1 MIATFRVISIA
12 SNPSTPNTIMT
23 NNLSFSANLPGLST
37 FKRYLQRPI
46 QQLALALVVV
56 SAVGCSAMQSQN
68 PGQGYSPVNA
78 VPSETGE
85 RLMLKGHDVVNY
97 FTQNK
102 HAMGS
107 SEFKSVYKGVT
118 FQFASAEH
126 KKLFE
131 ATPEKYLPQYGGYC
145 ANGVAY
151 GIPWGGDADTW
162 AMSNGKL
169 YIFGGAGSRD
179 AYLLDVAS
187 NQALADKYWAD
198 EIANSNSFIQR
209 SKRMV
214 FKVPHY
220 KSGEELANMV
230 AAAKGPAAK

>member
-1 MIATFRVISIA
+1 MIATFKNTFFAGNSLLTI
-12 SNPSTPNTIMT
+12 TTMPNY
-23 NNLSFSANLPGLST
+23 LSFSVNFPGFAS
-37 FKRYLQRPI
+37 FKHLFERPVK
-46 QQLALALVVV
+46 QLALALVVV

-102 HAMGS
+102 HAMGL
-107 SEFKSVYKGVT
+107 SEFKSVYRGVT
-118 FQFASAEH
+118 FQFASAEN

-162 AMSNGKL
+162 AISNGKL

-187 NQALADKYWAD
+187 NQVLADKYWTE

-209 SKRMV
+209 GKRMV

-220 KSGEELANMV
+220 KSGEELAKMV
-230 AAAKGPAAK
+230 AAAKGQSAK